1 MKFIY
6 FIFGINININKINN
20 DSYSSIFYTIILERI
35 YFIYIIKLLKI
46 ITIYTY
52 TNELFNETS
61 ANVCCYN
68 VLIDFSYKL

>member
-1 MKFIY
+1 MYIY
-6 FIFGINININKINN
+6 FIFCININININKINN

-35 YFIYIIKLLKI
+35 YFIHIIKLLKI

-52 TNELFNETS
+52 TKELFNETS
-61 ANVCCYN
+61 TN